1 MTEVSRFILVF
12 YRKITIFNIL
22 KTSLMKNLYTLLVAL
37 LISFTI
43 NAQIIDIPDA
53 VFKYRLVNQMCV
65 DTNGSGNADSDVDTN
80 NDGEIQVTEAEAVL
94 SLILNDPI
102 PNEIIS
108 IEGIEAFSNL
118 QVLYIHN
125 NDIISVE
132 LSSLTN
138 LTELWL
144 FYTDL
149 TSLDVSSLTNLTK
162 LICSQNQISDLNVDG
177 LTNLEYINCQSNQLS
192 SLDLSSLSN
201 LTYLSCGN
209 NNLTSINLNNLAPLE
224 SLGCSNNPLTA
235 LDINN
240 FITLETL
247 ACTNNQLT
255 ELDVSNLTALKYLY
269 CSDNQLTGLEA
280 SNLVNMETLKCSN
293 NQLTAMDVSNM
304 PNLEILECD
313 NNQLTSLEF
322 NTEANL
328 TDLHCFNNQI
338 ESLDVS
344 NCTNLEELLC
354 ADNQISELNLS
365 NNPILASLNI
375 RNNQISSL
383 DFSNHEVSFYSFS
396 ASNNALISINFKNGI
411 EDVDYFDTEPDPP
424 YLGLY
429 FANNPDLNFLCVDE
443 FELNQIDLIAEL
455 NGIDNYAINTYCSF
469 SPGGEY
475 YTIEGNTTI
484 DIDNDGCDPIDAV
497 YSHLNFAITNG
508 SETGNFISNSTGY
521 YNFAVQEGSHTITP
535 NLENPNYFNVSP
547 TEIIV
552 SFPTDAS
559 PYLQDFCITPNGT
572 FNDLEITIIPL
583 QAARPGFDTDYKLI
597 YKNKGTTTLSG
608 SVDLSFEDDLMDFVS
623 VSPTED
629 AQAANML
636 IWNFTDLNPFE
647 SRVILFTM
655 NINSPM
661 DTPPVNGDE
670 VLAFGATINSSE
682 TDETPDDNT
691 STLNQTVVNSFDPN
705 DKTCLEGDVITPEMV
720 GDYVHYMIRFENTGT
735 ASAVNIVVKDDIDRT
750 KYDLSSLIAIDASH
764 DFVARIKDD
773 GSDYFVEFI
782 FENINLPFDDA
793 NNDGYI
799 VFKIKT
805 LDTLVLGDTF
815 ENNAEIYFDFNFP
828 IITNF
833 AETSIATLSTED
845 FELANNAISLYPN
858 PTTHSLH
865 LESKQAIQY
874 ITMYDI
880 SGRIIKDIAVIG
892 TKTEL
897 TMSTEALSTGTYFVK
912 IKTIQGETVRKV
924 IKD

>member
-1 MTEVSRFILVF
+1 
-12 YRKITIFNIL
+12 
-22 KTSLMKNLYTLLVAL
+22 MKNYYIL
-37 LISFTI
+37 LIPLLFSFTI
-43 NAQIIDIPDA
+43 HAQIIDIPDA
-53 VFKYRLVNQMCV
+53 NFKNALVNTDCV
-65 DTNGSGNADSDVDTN
+65 DTDDDGDADSDADTN
-80 NDGEIQVTEAEAVL
+80 NDGELSVAEAEAINNLWVVNKSIS
-94 SLILNDPI
+94 SLV
-102 PNEIIS
+102 
-108 IEGIEAFSNL
+108 GIEYFINL
-118 QVLYIHN
+118 IELECQVN
-125 NDIISVE
+125 Q
-132 LSSLTN
+132 LT
-138 LTELWL
+138 T
-144 FYTDL
+144 
-149 TSLDVSSLTNLTK
+149 LDVSL
-162 LICSQNQISDLNVDG
+162 
-177 LTNLEYINCQSNQLS
+177 
-192 SLDLSSLSN
+192 LSN
-201 LTYLSCGN
+201 LTLLKCRSNQLTTINVNGLSNIIELDCRNNQLSELNINTLSNLESFRCSNNQLAELELSTFTNLRRLDCENNQLAELDINALTNLDHVDCAGNQLTELNINTLNNLEYVDCADNQLTELDISALSNLYNLSCGN
-209 NNLTSINLNNLAPLE
+209 NQLTSLDFNAGLDLNSLSCGNNQIENLNIVNFENLQYLV
-224 SLGCSNNPLTA
+224 CS
-235 LDINN
+235 
-240 FITLETL
+240 
-247 ACTNNQLT
+247 NNQLT
-255 ELDVSNLTALKYLY
+255 ELDISGNPIIYSLI
-269 CSDNQLTGLEA
+269 
-280 SNLVNMETLKCSN
+280 VNN
-293 NQLTAMDVSNM
+293 N
-304 PNLEILECD
+304 E
-313 NNQLTSLEF
+313 LTSI
-322 NTEANL
+322 
-328 TDLHCFNNQI
+328 D
-338 ESLDVS
+338 
-344 NCTNLEELLC
+344 
-354 ADNQISELNLS
+354 LS
-365 NNPILASLNI
+365 NQEVA
-375 RNNQISSL
+375 L
-383 DFSNHEVSFYSFS
+383 DHFD
-396 ASNNALISINFKNGI
+396 ASNNNLTFLNFKNGI
-411 EDVDYFDTEPDPP
+411 DDSEYFFTFDLNGVILFE
-424 YLGLY
+424 
-429 FANNPDLNFLCVDE
+429 NNPNLNFICADV
-443 FELNQIDLIAEL
+443 FELNAIQLVAEASGIMNFSL
-455 NGIDNYAINTYCSF
+455 NSYCSF
-469 SPGGEY
+469 EPGGDF
-475 YTIEGNTTI
+475 YTVEGNTRI
-484 DIDNDGCDPIDAV
+484 DFDSNGCDIDDGVA
-497 YSHLNFAITNG
+497 SNLNFSITNG
-508 SETGNFISNSTGY
+508 AETGNFISNDSGFY
-521 YNFAVQEGSHTITP
+521 SIPVQAGIHTITP
-535 NLENPNYFNVSP
+535 NLENLNYFDVTPSS
-547 TEIIV
+547 IAV
-552 SFPTDAS
+552 DFPTDTS
-559 PYLQDFCITPNGT
+559 PFMQDFCITPNGT

-833 AETSIATLSTED
+833 AETSIATLSTEE
-845 FELANNAISLYPN
+845 FELANNVISLYPN
-858 PTTHSLH
+858 PTTHSLYI
-865 LESKQAIQY
+865 ESKQTIQH

-880 SGRIIKDIAVIG
+880 SGRRIKEIAVVG

-912 IKTIQGETVRKV
+912 IKTTQGQTVRKV